1 MPRDILFNHENARF
15 SYRIS
20 ALPVYNGRILLQCLM
35 GTQEYAFV
43 GGHVAFGETAEET
56 LRREI
61 CEELHADAKIGR
73 LLAVGEVFIQWKR
86 LCHQIGLYF
95 LVDVDA
101 SQLPDADTFYGY
113 DEVGGERY
121 DLAYTWVPLEKLQTM
136 TVYPPQVAEHLLSGR
151 SDVLHFVYSE
161 LPEDTLWPE

>member
-1 MPRDILFNHENARF
+1 MPRDILFDHENARF

-20 ALPVYNGRILLQCLM
+20 ALPVKDGRILLQCPV
-35 GTQEYAFV
+35 GTQDYAFV

-61 CEELHADAKIGR
+61 REELHAEATVGR
-73 LLAVGEVFIQWKR
+73 LVAVGEVFIEWKR

-101 SQLPDADTFYGY
+101 SQLPDADVFHGY
-113 DEVGGERY
+113 DEIGGERF
-121 DLAYTWVPLEKLQTM
+121 DLEYIWVPLEKLRIM
-136 TVYPPQVAEHLLSGR
+136 KVYPPQVAEHLLSGR
-151 SDVLHFVYSE
+151 QDVLHFVYSG
-161 LPEDTLWPE
+161 LPEDTLWP